1 MRIQQKIITSVL
13 SAFLVCPLT
22 AVPVVAEDQD
32 FDTFLNEC
40 FVSMMEEDY
49 LTVHYSLK
57 NPEAYGVTVPEP
69 SLGEISWDDYAE
81 DEEKA
86 RKMLDDLHTYD
97 RESLSDEMKNEYDSL
112 EAELE
117 RQVMLNMYP
126 YFDFAFYA
134 SGGVL
139 DAIQTNLSEF
149 QFYQESDFEDYLE
162 VVADVD
168 DYLDDCMELTE
179 KQAEAGYF
187 LSEGQLNETLDAID
201 AFLEKTDDN
210 ALIISFNDAVDA
222 YEGLDEAGAQ
232 SLKDRNAQLIGEEVI
247 PAYQKVSSFLQNLS
261 GSRNGGDAVCDLENG
276 KEYYASLAVT
286 KTGKNA
292 DVQSLLDTCNDFI
305 NRAMQD
311 YLAVIQKDDYSYMYE
326 EIEMESAEEILDY
339 LKDQM
344 KDLPEMPQVQWKV
357 SYLDPSIASDSIN
370 AYYVI
375 PPVDDR
381 SSNVMKINGDNVS
394 DTNSMYET
402 LAHEGFP
409 GHLYQN
415 VTYYENAD
423 HIMRYMTSPIGYT
436 EGWAM
441 YAEMLAWSW
450 SPLSDDANTF
460 FALSTAINYVLD
472 AAVDLGVNGL
482 GWSIEDV
489 EKYLD
494 QQGFNSS
501 IAEALYEFV
510 TLQPG
515 VILPY
520 GYGLAEMM
528 NLRYEAQDVLKDDFK
543 AEDYHEVILKG
554 GARPFEKVEADVHTW
569 LYGTDAPAPVKE
581 KNVISPVMMAV
592 LGGVAILAVVMI
604 VVMINRRR
612 KKKHGA

>member
-1 MRIQQKIITSVL
+1 MRIQQRIITAVL

-22 AVPVVAEDQD
+22 AVPAVAEDQD

-247 PAYQKVSSFLQNLS
+247 SAYQKVSSFLQNLS

-276 KEYYASLAVT
+276 KEYYAALAVT

-482 GWSIEDV
+482 GWSVDDV
-489 EKYLD
+489 EKYLEE
-494 QQGFNSS
+494 QGFNSM
-501 IAEALYEFV
+501 IAPDLYEFV

-515 VILPY
+515 TILPY
-520 GYGLAEMM
+520 GYGLAELM
-528 NLRYEAQDVLKDDFK
+528 NLRYQAQDELKSDFK
-543 AEDYHEVILKG
+543 VSAFHEVILNG
-554 GARPFEKVEADVHTW
+554 GARPFEKVEADVNAW
-569 LYGTDAPAPVKE
+569 LYGTETPVITPEKE
-581 KNVISPVMMAV
+581 GVSPMMMVGIGAAVI
-592 LGGVAILAVVMI
+592 VVVI
-604 VVMINRRR
+604 VVMVAGKR
-612 KKKHGA
+612 KKHGA